1 MSRRAEKRQDL
12 LAGGLTLFAR
22 DGYSRASVDAIAEQA
37 GVSTRTLYNH
47 FGDKAGLFRA
57 VIAASSA
64 EVAERHIAVV
74 DRHLAE
80 VTDLEEALVALGLD
94 WGRRSAEDLSQ
105 HWALVRQVSAERD
118 HIPAPALQAW
128 RDAGPLAV
136 RRALA
141 ARLADLAP
149 RFGLDLPDAEL
160 AARHLLQ
167 LIAGDDFPGGAGSPA
182 HEAVVR
188 TGARVFLRGYA
199 AEG

>member
-1 MSRRAEKRQDL
+1 MSRRAEKRRDL
-12 LAGGLTLFAR
+12 LLGGLTLFAR
-22 DGYSRASVDAIAEQA
+22 DGYTRASVDAIAEQA

-47 FGDKAGLFRA
+47 FGDKAGLFQA

-64 EVAERHIAVV
+64 EVAERHIALIE
-74 DRHLAE
+74 RNLGE
-80 VTDLEEALVALGLD
+80 VTDLAEALVALGLD
-94 WGRRSAEDLSQ
+94 WGRESAEDLSE

-118 HIPAPALQAW
+118 HIPPPALEAW

-141 ARLADLAP
+141 ARLATLAP
-149 RFGLDLPDAEL
+149 RFGLDVADPEL

-167 LIAGDDFPGGAGSPA
+167 LVAADDFPGGAGSRPD
-182 HEAVVR
+182 EAVVR

-199 AEG
+199 AAD

>member
-1 MSRRAEKRQDL
+1 MSPRAAKRQDL

-22 DGYSRASVDAIAEQA
+22 DGYTRASVDAIAEQA

-47 FGDKAGLFRA
+47 FGDKAGLFQA

-64 EVAERHIAVV
+64 EVADRHIAIIE
-74 DRHLAE
+74 RHLGDVSE
-80 VTDLEEALVALGLD
+80 LEPALVALGLD
-94 WGRRSAEDLSQ
+94 WGRRSAEDLSE

-118 HIPAPALQAW
+118 HIPEAALRAW
-128 RDAGPLAV
+128 REAGPLAV

-141 ARLADLAP
+141 ARLAELAP
-149 RFGLDLPDAEL
+149 RFGLDLPDPEL

-167 LIAGDDFPGGAGSPA
+167 LIAADDFPGGAGSPA

-199 AEG
+199 GEG